1 MFEIKNPKNIELPLE
16 NCKICGTPT
25 NPCDMFFVPP
35 HSKICGRCYATFY
48 KKEALGK
55 PNLSEKP
62 MNRYNAQILND
73 KGEYHL
79 QFETNSRENFD
90 AMEKLAQKFIDNKPQ
105 PPKDEPIKYV
115 KLANPKLEHTEN
127 LWNGMPNYNIKYNIK
142 AQVNNIADKA
152 IYDAIIKYATEQGIT
167 DLFLIDEEFV
177 KSALIN
183 ELSRIAY
190 ENAEKEAKENGYI
203 RVKLD
208 LPKLPRTNFDRI
220 TESVDSFVKWVLDNY
235 HSVPEQFPCQT
246 SCNKDCGECFKEWL
260 QNEIEK

>member
-1 MFEIKNPKNIELPLE
+1 MNEFKTDVQGTKGIYTIEY
-16 NCKICGTPT
+16 
-25 NPCDMFFVPP
+25 
-35 HSKICGRCYATFY
+35 R
-48 KKEALGK
+48 
-55 PNLSEKP
+55 
-62 MNRYNAQILND
+62 
-73 KGEYHL
+73 
-79 QFETNSRENFD
+79 TNSRANYE
-90 AMEKLAQKFIDNKPQ
+90 EAQELIRKFIDNKPQ

-115 KLANPKLEHTEN
+115 KLANPKLEHHEN
-127 LWNGMPNYNIKYNIK
+127 LLNGMPNYNIKYNIM
-142 AQVNNIADKA
+142 AQVNNIADKT

-220 TESVDSFVKWVLDNY
+220 TESVEALAGFIENNTSNCY
-235 HSVPEQFPCQT
+235 H
-246 SCNKDCGECFKEWL
+246 CFLGIDGKCKSAFKYLGNEICKKEIKEWL
-260 QNEIEK
+260 QKEEEG